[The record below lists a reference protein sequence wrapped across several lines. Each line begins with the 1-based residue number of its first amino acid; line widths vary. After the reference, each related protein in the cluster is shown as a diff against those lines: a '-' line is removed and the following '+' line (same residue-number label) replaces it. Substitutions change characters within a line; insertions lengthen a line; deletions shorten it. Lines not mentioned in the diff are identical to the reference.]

1 MYVIVSLIHTYTCRD
16 RIALVEDVMERL
28 RKFEKKNS
36 KKQYARAADSY
47 SDESNVSDDSYSDE
61 SNVSDDDDRRDR
73 SSSTESSTST
83 ENASDFEPDDPN
95 SDSRGDDG
103 DEDGLGLPVQEGAE
117 LSNYPSN
124 YAPIRPRHAGK
135 YILRPS
141 TGPVIPD
148 TADTVTMTN
157 ASVGGASTDAVEM
170 VNEIHVF

>member
-1 MYVIVSLIHTYTCRD
+1 
-16 RIALVEDVMERL
+16 MERL

-47 SDESNVSDDSYSDE
+47 SDESNVSDD
-61 SNVSDDDDRRDR
+61 DDR
-73 SSSTESSTST
+73 SASTESSTST

-124 YAPIRPRHAGK
+124 RSNYAPIRPRHTGK

-157 ASVGGASTDAVEM
+157 ASAGGASTDDAVEM

>member
-47 SDESNVSDDSYSDE
+47 SDESNVSDD
-61 SNVSDDDDRRDR
+61 DDR
-73 SSSTESSTST
+73 SASTESSTST